1 MLLLQLGDRQEWVSA
16 DRLKPHV
23 GDFLVKFRQTLSP
36 PPILFGIS
44 TVILSQAK
52 SKLTRSAG
60 GGLLAPHL
68 GVLVPALLEIHRWR
82 QSCKK
87 AAGRSGR
94 AAEVSPS
101 PSSWDWGGGGICSGN
116 AAAVTLIREMYRK
129 CANEFCANK
138 SVKSQLSKCQVV

>member
-1 MLLLQLGDRQEWVSA
+1 MVKKEKKVLLLQLGDRQEWVSA

-87 AAGRSGR
+87 VAGRSGR

-101 PSSWDWGGGGICSGN
+101 PSSWDWGGGGH
-116 AAAVTLIREMYRK
+116 M
-129 CANEFCANK
+129 
-138 SVKSQLSKCQVV
+138 

>member
-68 GVLVPALLEIHRWR
+68 GVLVPALLEAT
-82 QSCKK
+82 S
-87 AAGRSGR
+87 
-94 AAEVSPS
+94 
-101 PSSWDWGGGGICSGN
+101 
-116 AAAVTLIREMYRK
+116 EM
-129 CANEFCANK
+129 EGQ
-138 SVKSQLSKCQVV
+138 QLSYLSTRLGVDNAVQVRGNQCLGSLFI